1 VAANDSGRFRRFKAR
16 ITEFLLHRTGGRLGY
31 SARMRMSV
39 LALLLLLAGTAA
51 AKPWWL
57 SGAATNEDGFLD
69 PNVAFRVSA
78 GVDGN
83 AIRVRWIIAD
93 GYYIYRQKIEIR
105 PESPDLALSA
115 PQLPPGLVKI
125 DPFLG
130 RQEIYQQQVE
140 ATVPYSRTDAGA
152 HPLQIKV
159 TYQGCAEAGLCYPP
173 ITKVLYPAHPLVG
186 TAPGGRASAGT
197 HAWEGAA
204 ILGGAFGFL
213 WAGLLLRKGRKL
225 EIPAA

>member
-1 VAANDSGRFRRFKAR
+1 M
-16 ITEFLLHRTGGRLGY
+16 
-31 SARMRMSV
+31 SA
-39 LALLLLLAGTAA
+39 LALLLLLAGSAA

-57 SGAATNEDGFLD
+57 SGSAATNEDGFLD

-93 GYYIYRQKIEIR
+93 GYYLYRQKIEIR
-105 PESPDLALSA
+105 PESPDLTLSA
-115 PQLPPGLVKI
+115 PQLPPGLVKV
-125 DPFLG
+125 DPYLG
-130 RQEIYQQQVE
+130 RQEIYQQQVQ
-140 ATVPYSRTDAGA
+140 ATVPYARTDAGA

-186 TAPGGRASAGT
+186 AGPAGTPPGT

-204 ILGGAFGFL
+204 ILGGAFAFL
-213 WAGLLLRKGRKL
+213 WAGLVLRKGRKL

>member
-1 VAANDSGRFRRFKAR
+1 
-16 ITEFLLHRTGGRLGY
+16 
-31 SARMRMSV
+31 
-39 LALLLLLAGTAA
+39 LLLLAGTVA

-105 PESPDLALSA
+105 PESPDLTLSA
-115 PQLPPGLVKI
+115 PQLPAGLVKI
-125 DPFLG
+125 DPYLG

-140 ATVPYSRTDAGA
+140 AIVPYSRTDAGA

-186 TAPGGRASAGT
+186 TTSTAGT
-197 HAWEGAA
+197 STPGTSPVGTQGWEGAA
-204 ILGGAFGFL
+204 ILGGAFAFL
-213 WAGLLLRKGRKL
+213 WAGLLLRKGRNL
-225 EIPAA
+225 ETPAA

>member
-1 VAANDSGRFRRFKAR
+1 
-16 ITEFLLHRTGGRLGY
+16 
-31 SARMRMSV
+31 MSV
-39 LALLLLLAGTAA
+39 VAVLLLLAGTAA

-57 SGAATNEDGFLD
+57 SGAATQEDGFLD

-83 AIRVRWIIAD
+83 AIRVRWVIAD

-105 PESPDLALSA
+105 PESPDLTLSA
-115 PQLPPGLVKI
+115 PQLPPGMVKI
-125 DPFLG
+125 DPYLG
-130 RQEIYQQQVE
+130 RQEIYTQQVE
-140 ATVPYSRTDAGA
+140 AVVPYSRTDAGA

-173 ITKVLYPAHPLVG
+173 ITKVLYPAHPLTG
-186 TAPGGRASAGT
+186 ATPAGASPGT

-204 ILGGAFGFL
+204 ILGGAFAFL
-213 WAGLLLRKGRKL
+213 WAGLVLRKGRKL

>member
-1 VAANDSGRFRRFKAR
+1 MRLSVVA
-16 ITEFLLHRTGGRLGY
+16 
-31 SARMRMSV
+31 V
-39 LALLLLLAGTAA
+39 LLLVAGTAA

-57 SGAATNEDGFLD
+57 SGAATTEDGFLD

-78 GVDGN
+78 GVEGN

-93 GYYIYRQKIEIR
+93 GYYIYRQRIEIR
-105 PESPDLALSA
+105 PESPDLTLAA

-125 DPFLG
+125 DPYLG

-140 ATVPYSRTDAGA
+140 ALVPFSRTDAGA

-173 ITKVLYPAHPLVG
+173 ITKVLYPAHPLAG
-186 TAPGGRASAGT
+186 TSSTGPPAAGAPRLGT
-197 HAWEGAA
+197 HAWEATA
-204 ILGGAFGFL
+204 ILGGAFAFL
-213 WAGLLLRKGRKL
+213 WAGLVLRKGRKL
-225 EIPAA
+225 EIPGA

>member
-1 VAANDSGRFRRFKAR
+1 MPVAA
-16 ITEFLLHRTGGRLGY
+16 LL
-31 SARMRMSV
+31 M
-39 LALLLLLAGTAA
+39 LLAGTAA

-57 SGAATNEDGFLD
+57 SGSATAEDGFLD

-105 PESPDLALSA
+105 PESPDLTLSA
-115 PQLPPGLVKI
+115 PQLPPGLVKT
-125 DPFLG
+125 DPYLG

-140 ATVPYSRTDAGA
+140 ALVPYSRTDAGA

-173 ITKVLYPAHPLVG
+173 ITKVLYPAHPLAG
-186 TAPGGRASAGT
+186 TAPAGTGPAGAALGT

-204 ILGGAFGFL
+204 ILGGTFAFL
-213 WAGLLLRKGRKL
+213 WAGLVLRKGRKL
-225 EIPAA
+225 ETPAA

>member
-1 VAANDSGRFRRFKAR
+1 MPVVAA
-16 ITEFLLHRTGGRLGY
+16 
-31 SARMRMSV
+31 
-39 LALLLLLAGTAA
+39 LLLLAGTAA

-57 SGAATNEDGFLD
+57 SGAATTADGFLD

-105 PESPDLALSA
+105 PESPDLTLAA

-125 DPFLG
+125 DPYLG

-140 ATVPYSRTDAGA
+140 ALVPYSRSDAGA

-173 ITKVLYPAHPLVG
+173 ITKVLYPAHPRVG
-186 TAPGGRASAGT
+186 TSNNGTTPTDTSPAGAAPVGT
-197 HAWEGAA
+197 HAWEWTA
-204 ILGGAFGFL
+204 ILGGAFAFL
-213 WAGLLLRKGRKL
+213 WAGLVLRKGRKL

>member
-1 VAANDSGRFRRFKAR
+1 MK
-16 ITEFLLHRTGGRLGY
+16 
-31 SARMRMSV
+31 MSV
-39 LALLLLLAGTAA
+39 VAVLLLLAGTAA

-105 PESPDLALSA
+105 PESPDLTLSA

-125 DPFLG
+125 DPYLG

-140 ATVPYSRTDAGA
+140 AIVPYSRTDAGA

-173 ITKVLYPAHPLVG
+173 ITKVLYPVHP
-186 TAPGGRASAGT
+186 PAGT
-197 HAWEGAA
+197 SPAGTSPGTQAWEGAA
-204 ILGGAFGFL
+204 ILGGAFAFL
-213 WAGLLLRKGRKL
+213 WAGLVLRKGRKL

>member
-1 VAANDSGRFRRFKAR
+1 MSLVA
-16 ITEFLLHRTGGRLGY
+16 
-31 SARMRMSV
+31 V
-39 LALLLLLAGTAA
+39 LLLLAGTAA

-57 SGAATNEDGFLD
+57 SGAATNDDGFLD

-105 PESPDLALSA
+105 PESPDLTLSA

-125 DPFLG
+125 DPYLG

-140 ATVPYSRTDAGA
+140 AIVPYSRTDAGA

-186 TAPGGRASAGT
+186 TAPASAAPVGT
-197 HAWEGAA
+197 HPWEGAA
-204 ILGGAFGFL
+204 ILGGAFAFL
-213 WAGLLLRKGRKL
+213 WAGLVLRKGRKL